1 MWTAWYVS
9 TQNKEIVIVYFW
21 GVTLHDPWSI
31 LDLHFKAPHPQIV
44 LWMHSLLRIS
54 FSNDFMLVS
63 LNFLA
68 LLSDRELKKS
78 PVAALEGHHLLERCT
93 HHVYGCQCILY
104 SGNPSY
110 TSSVL
115 PTNEMW
121 ESLQV
126 YHPMST
132 VTACMIWVL
141 LCLKSVVP
149 WILLFFLYI
158 LEQVGYISA
167 VPAVHWS
174 HIRIQNFIFIYV
186 AFFNITYMFR
196 LYTKVWSKIPTS
208 ELLMQVYFTNSLR
221 FRHLYFQTILMI
233 HTLNSNNF
241 LCEWLT

>member
-68 LLSDRELKKS
+68 LLSERELKKS

-93 HHVYGCQCILY
+93 HHVYVGQCILY

-141 LCLKSVVP
+141 LFLKSVVP
-149 WILLFFLYI
+149 WILLFF
-158 LEQVGYISA
+158 
-167 VPAVHWS
+167 
-174 HIRIQNFIFIYV
+174 IYFRTSWIYLSCTSC
-186 AFFNITYMFR
+186 ALITYQN
-196 LYTKVWSKIPTS
+196 S
-208 ELLMQVYFTNSLR
+208 ELYF
-221 FRHLYFQTILMI
+221 HLCCLFQYHLHVQTIHKSVEQDTNVWAIDASLL
-233 HTLNSNNF
+233 HQ
-241 LCEWLT
+241 LTQI